1 MKLVSLE
8 TGPGPNISYPFHVQN
23 VEADFCAIQA
33 LELCEREI
41 DLSVRSPSVIVAF
54 KLSLI
59 QTNPFG

>member
-23 VEADFCAIQA
+23 VEADSVLSRLWC
-33 LELCEREI
+33 CVREK
-41 DLSVRSPSVIVAF
+41 DLSVRLPSVIVAF